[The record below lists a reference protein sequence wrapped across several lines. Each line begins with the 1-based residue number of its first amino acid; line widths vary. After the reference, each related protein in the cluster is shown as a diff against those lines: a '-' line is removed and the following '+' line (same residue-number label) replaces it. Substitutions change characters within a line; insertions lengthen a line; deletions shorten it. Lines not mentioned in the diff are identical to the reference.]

1 MKNLIFVFL
10 FISSLSYSQEIY
22 TFKSGGRVFEN
33 SLKIN
38 ARQIETYFDHK
49 PEIMKLY
56 KAGKRKKTIGNIFL
70 YGGIATIALKYY
82 KEISDNAIDNNGR
95 IINQTTN
102 TMYFVGAGIALISIP
117 IKIGYSN
124 KIRKAVT
131 LMNEEVTAQKQNTGF
146 HLETNIIANTDGV
159 GLKLTF

>member
-10 FISSLSYSQEIY
+10 FISTLSFSQEIY
-22 TFKSGGRVFEN
+22 TFKSGGKVFEN
-33 SLKIN
+33 REKIN
-38 ARQIETYFDHK
+38 SRQIETYFGHK

-70 YGGIATIALKYY
+70 YGGIATIALKHY
-82 KEISDNAIDNNGR
+82 KEISDNTIDINGR

-124 KIRKAVT
+124 KIRKAVS
-131 LMNEEVTAQKQNTGF
+131 LMNEEINSQKQSTGAN
-146 HLETNIIANTDGV
+146 LETNIIANTDGL
-159 GLKLTF
+159 GLKFTF